1 MERLTVS
8 LVLYR
13 PDAAQL
19 KATLDSLVTASRVAN
34 VVPDLF
40 LIDNGGSEA
49 VLAGLQLPDDWQVHV
64 FSGHGNVGFG
74 CGHNLSLDG
83 AGDVHLILNP
93 DLELAPDAL
102 VEARAFFRA
111 YPECGLI
118 APAVRWDDGRVQYL
132 CKRVPSV
139 FDLFLRGFA
148 PGWLRRRF
156 AARMARYE
164 MQDVIGDAVVW
175 DPPLVSGAFMCFR
188 TDVLRRLGGFDP
200 RFFLYFEDYDLSLRT
215 ARETRIAY
223 VPTVKVVHHGG
234 HAAKK
239 GLHHIRLFMHG
250 AALFFRLHG
259 WKWF

>member
-19 KATLDSLVTASRVAN
+19 KATLDSLVTASRAAD

-40 LIDNGGSEA
+40 LIDNGGSDA

-83 AGDVHLILNP
+83 AGDFHLILNP

-102 VEARAFFRA
+102 VEARAFMA
-111 YPECGLI
+111 AHPECGLL
-118 APAVRWDDGRVQYL
+118 APAAHWDDGRIQYL
-132 CKRVPSV
+132 CKRVPAV

-156 AARMARYE
+156 AQRMERYE
-164 MQDVIGDAVVW
+164 MRDLIAGQVVW
-175 DPPLVSGAFMCFR
+175 DPPLVSGAFMLFR
-188 TDVLRRLGGFDP
+188 SEVLRRLGGFDP
-200 RFFLYFEDYDLSLRT
+200 DFFLYFEDYDLSLRA
-215 ARETRIAY
+215 ARLTRLAY
-223 VPTVKVVHHGG
+223 VPAVRVVHHGG
-234 HAAKK
+234 HAARK
-239 GLHHIRLFMHG
+239 GLHHIRLFVSG
-250 AALFFRLHG
+250 AARFFNKHG
-259 WKWF
+259 WRWF

>member
-19 KATLDSLVTASRVAN
+19 KATLDSLVTASRAAD

-40 LIDNGGSEA
+40 LIDNGGSDA

-111 YPECGLI
+111 HPECGLI
-118 APAVRWDDGRVQYL
+118 APAVHAAEHFVLRVLQRHVEIGHDLAARAEAVDELRRDGVGIGIQHA
-132 CKRVPSV
+132 KPAKGV
-139 FDLFLRGFA
+139 DLF
-148 PGWLRRRF
+148 
-156 AARMARYE
+156 
-164 MQDVIGDAVVW
+164 QAV
-175 DPPLVSGAFMCFR
+175 
-188 TDVLRRLGGFDP
+188 
-200 RFFLYFEDYDLSLRT
+200 
-215 ARETRIAY
+215 
-223 VPTVKVVHHGG
+223 
-234 HAAKK
+234 
-239 GLHHIRLFMHG
+239 
-250 AALFFRLHG
+250 
-259 WKWF
+259 